1 MCDSIKDKYIC
12 KNIFNYNLNDEDKN
26 MSEVII
32 KREENIAKEPQID
45 DVVNMIDQMMNGG
58 VGRLKVKT
66 SDELKQDEIKK
77 EYHHGRCDINS
88 PWACGK
94 AFDVLE

>member
-1 MCDSIKDKYIC
+1 
-12 KNIFNYNLNDEDKN
+12 

-32 KREENIAKEPQID
+32 KREENILKEPQVD

-66 SDELKQDEIKK
+66 SDELNQDEIKK